1 MVGAQSLR
9 IRLWVVVALFVLPLF
24 HTMVPAEFDTDE
36 ESSPLATQGR
46 AQTIWSGTRTVAS
59 SYTVSVSDELIIQ
72 GCTTV
77 EFAAGARLYVEGR
90 LTVQGNTSCPVVLEA
105 SGSGQHNGLQF
116 NSSSSGRGSLVQHL
130 VIEDAIYGVT
140 VYGADPVL
148 ENITVVNPSRVGVD
162 LFSGASPRISDL
174 TVDRAG
180 RELPSQTD
188 WRYGLGL
195 SVGSGSTPIVERAT
209 LTDMLTRAVNVWGG
223 SGGLFNDLTI
233 NNITGSSWV
242 MVAGVWVEDSQPL
255 LTNITIDTSDNG
267 MVIRHIDDGG
277 YTHAVGR
284 HITISNAMYR
294 GVYVDKN
301 NHTNYTNYETADFT
315 NLTVRGTATS
325 GALTANIGF
334 AAIDVNA
341 TGAWFEDTLVEDSTT
356 VGVRLFFVDS
366 TTTFR
371 NLTIRDSG
379 DPGQGP
385 HEAGLAIRSSDFA
398 PVFDGLEI
406 SGSVGPGIA
415 STTGGAMQGTQ
426 WHLHNNSHQ
435 GLSVDRAEVQVRG
448 LELHDNGRSGAKI
461 TDARSILLENLTARN
476 NGGDTIA
483 NPFPENQAGLYFEDS
498 NDVETSRGDVRCR
511 NCTVSGSTGVGVM
524 AMNSVDFWLEGLNVH
539 ANAADQ
545 PGVVVDNL
553 AVQPAG
559 ATGRIHMSNAAVATE
574 AVSEPAIKLIRVAA
588 NIDGLTTSGNN
599 TGVEWRGDNNGQL
612 PSTLRNSI
620 LSGTGCLT
628 LTGHS
633 QLTGEGNTIGTDCLG
648 SIQLV
653 DSHVNWSRL
662 VDALG
667 QSSTPAIIELDAT
680 STLHLHQPSQVSL
693 TDAVLANG
701 AEMDVAWDMVVW
713 VVNNYSNGVP
723 NAAVNVSFSQIEP
736 SVTLRTDDLGQIF
749 LPNFIGQRWTSSG
762 PSAYTVVTTSCGYDS
777 TSNSTVTTLDD
788 DENIYCLLPLDN
800 QAPFLRWTSP
810 EDSSIFPSQAEVE
823 FNATETWDLDNDT
836 LTFSWRSSI
845 NGLFSSS
852 SDVFL
857 VNNASSGSTLS
868 DGLHT
873 ITLEVCDPSRCVSE
887 TRTIELVNL
896 PPVLSLEF
904 EPSLNPWSEL
914 IMPQTGTVTINTTG
928 TYDPEG
934 DDFACIIMFSGYNRQ
949 GIGWGNQW
957 ECSEELTYTFDHVDD
972 EPPASFT
979 MTIQAWDRVGNN
991 ATYSVPV
998 MLYNELPQANFTVE
1012 RTGNDSAA
1020 NVTFNGSTTV
1030 DAEGDQIRATYTS
1043 SLDGLLSNDGLVWT
1057 GHLSRGVH
1065 AITMEVTDERPEH
1078 INRSTTSTIQV
1089 TVDNTVPVAVI
1100 QSPPEQTFDSSEL
1113 LWFSANG
1120 SGDFDAACGTF
1131 PMDGEWLCAPNEPAG
1146 GSEFL
1151 VVVWESNIDGRL
1163 TPEDEDWLIFDSR
1176 LSAGVHTLTLLLDD
1190 GINEPVTTTRTVTI
1204 TPSAPVL
1211 GLVAPA
1217 NNTTHLSSTILAF
1230 DASQSVDHD
1239 GDPFTVTLRS
1249 SLLNDPLLTAVD
1261 PNASHN
1267 LSLPA
1272 GEHTMTVTLEDSTGL
1287 SRDEMFVLQVVESAP
1302 VLVMNSPTNRE
1313 SIEPGG
1319 DIVLSESSFDAD
1331 NDLTVR
1337 EWRWWSPD
1345 TSAPEVIS
1353 TRSQDVLEGWAPG
1366 EYHFSLFVEDA
1377 RGYSVEE
1384 HVNITLQ
1391 SSLPRLVSESLVLST
1406 TKFTQNQLN
1415 VLTIRIQLDDADGT
1429 TDDVRANITL
1439 GVQQWEINLT
1449 DTNGDNVWEGTIEWR
1464 PENEGRPS
1472 FRIIARDGTGEGANI
1487 DMLSRTLVV
1496 EAPAADARG
1505 LMLVAFG
1512 AVTVMM
1518 VGLVAL
1524 LVVRRR
1530 RAMEDIEV
1538 LTSWEAFR
1546 APMAQVKPMPEL
1558 PSVDGTEEVM
1568 AQMGEGTEPLN
1579 LDETDSMDGA

>member
-1 MVGAQSLR
+1 MVGAGSFR
-9 IRLWVVVALFVLPLF
+9 IRMWVVVALFVVPLF
-24 HTMVPAEFDTDE
+24 HTMVPTEFGTDE
-36 ESSPLATQGR
+36 DTSASSTQGR
-46 AQTIWSGTRTVAS
+46 AQTTWSGTRTVGT
-59 SYTVSVSDELIIQ
+59 SYTVPVSDELIIQ

-90 LTVQGNTSCPVVLEA
+90 LTVQGNTTCPVVLEA
-105 SGSGQHNGLQF
+105 SGTGQHNGIQF
-116 NSSSSGRGSLVQHL
+116 NASSSGRGSVIQHL
-130 VIEDAIYGVT
+130 VIEDAIYGLT

-148 ENITVVNPSRVGVD
+148 ENITVTNPSRVAVD
-162 LFSGASPRISDL
+162 LFSSASPRITDL

-188 WRYGLGL
+188 WRFGLGL
-195 SVGSGSTPIVERAT
+195 SVGSGSTPIVNRAT
-209 LTDMLTRAVNVWGG
+209 FTDVLTRAVNVWGG

-233 NNITGSSWV
+233 DNITGSSWV

-255 LTNITIDTSDNG
+255 LTNISIDTSDNG

-284 HITISNAMYR
+284 HITVSNAMYR

-315 NLTVRGTATS
+315 NLTVRGTATT

-356 VGVRLFFVDS
+356 VGVRLYFVDS

-379 DPGQGP
+379 DPGEGP
-385 HEAGLAIRSSDFA
+385 HEAGLAIRSSDFG

-415 STTGGAMQGTQ
+415 STSGGAMQGSE
-426 WHLHNNSHQ
+426 WHLHNNTLQ
-435 GLSVDRAEVQVRG
+435 GMSVDRAEVHVQG
-448 LELHDNGRSGAKI
+448 LELHDNGRSGAQI
-461 TDARSILLENLTARN
+461 TDARSVLLENLSATN
-476 NGGDTIA
+476 NGGNPST
-483 NPFPENQAGLYFEDS
+483 NPFPEHQAGLYFEDA
-498 NDVETSRGDVRCR
+498 NDVETSSGDVRCR
-511 NCTVSGSTGVGVM
+511 NCTVTGSTGVGVLSL
-524 AMNSVDFWLEGLNVH
+524 NSVDFWLEGLTVYG
-539 ANAADQ
+539 NAVDQ
-545 PGVVVDNL
+545 PGVVFDNL

-559 ATGRIHMSNAAVATE
+559 ATGRVHLSNAAVATE
-574 AVSEPAIKLIRVAA
+574 AADEPAVRLVRVAA
-588 NIDGLTTSGNN
+588 HVDGLTTSGNN

-612 PSTLRNSI
+612 TSSIHNSVF
-620 LSGTGCLT
+620 SGTGCL
-628 LTGHS
+628 LVTGHLLLS
-633 QLTGEGNTIGTDCLG
+633 GAGNTIGTDCLG
-648 SIQLV
+648 SVQLV
-653 DSHVNWSRL
+653 NSQVNWSNL
-662 VDALG
+662 ADASGLSG
-667 QSSTPAIIELDAT
+667 TPNIIELDAT
-680 STLHLHQPSQVSL
+680 STLHLHQPSYVSL

-701 AEMDVAWDMVVW
+701 AEIDVAWDMLVW

-723 NAAVNVSFSQIEP
+723 DAEVNLSFSQIEP
-736 SVTLRTDDLGQIF
+736 SITLRTDDLGQIF
-749 LPNFIGQRWTSSG
+749 LPDFVGQRWTASG
-762 PSAYTVVTTSCGYDS
+762 PSAHTVVTTSCGYDS
-777 TSNSTVTTLDD
+777 TSNSTVTTLDA

-845 NGLFSSS
+845 DGLFSTSGE
-852 SDVFL
+852 VIH

-868 DGLHT
+868 DGLHI

-896 PPVLSLEF
+896 PPVLSLDF

-934 DDFACIIMFSGYNRQ
+934 DDFACIIKFSGYNRQ
-949 GIGWGNQW
+949 GAGWGNHW
-957 ECSEELTYTFDHVDD
+957 VCSEELTYTFDHVDD
-972 EPPASFT
+972 DPPASFT
-979 MTIQAWDRVGNN
+979 MTVQAWDQVGNN

-998 MLYNELPQANFTVE
+998 MLFNELPQANFTVE
-1012 RTGNDSAA
+1012 RATNDSAA
-1020 NVTFNGSTTV
+1020 NVTLNGSMTV
-1030 DAEGDQIRATYTS
+1030 DAEGDQIRTTYTS

-1065 AITMEVTDERPEH
+1065 TITMEVTDERPEH
-1078 INRSTTSTIQV
+1078 VNRSTTATMLV
-1089 TVDNTVPVAVI
+1089 TVDNAVPVAVL

-1120 SGDFDAACGTF
+1120 SGDFDAACDTF
-1131 PMDGEWLCAPNEPAG
+1131 PMDGDWLCAPNEPAG

-1163 TPEDEDWLIFDSR
+1163 TPEGEDWLIFDTR

-1190 GINEPVTTTRTVTI
+1190 GINEPVTTTRTVTV
-1204 TPSAPVL
+1204 TRSAPVL
-1211 GLVAPA
+1211 GLVTPA
-1217 NNTTHLSSTILAF
+1217 NNTTHLSSTKLVF

-1239 GDPFTVTLRS
+1239 GDSFTVTLRS

-1287 SRDEMFVLQVVESAP
+1287 SRDEMFVLRVVESAP
-1302 VLVMNSPTNRE
+1302 VLVLNSPTNRQ

-1319 DIVLSESSFDAD
+1319 DIVLSEASFDAD

-1345 TSAPEVIS
+1345 TSSPEVIS
-1353 TRSQDVLEGWAPG
+1353 TRSQDLLVGWLPG
-1366 EYHFSLFVEDA
+1366 EYHFSLYVEDA

-1384 HVNITLQ
+1384 HINITLQ
-1391 SSLPRLVSESLVLST
+1391 SSLPRLVRESLVLST
-1406 TKFTQNQLN
+1406 TTFVQNELN
-1415 VLTIRIQLDDADGT
+1415 ELSIQIRLDDADGT

-1439 GVQQWEINLT
+1439 GVQQWEVNLT
-1449 DTNGDNVWEGTIEWR
+1449 DTDGDNVWEGTIQWR

-1472 FRIIARDGTGEGANI
+1472 FRIVARDGSGEGANVDI
-1487 DMLSRTLVV
+1487 LSRTLVV
-1496 EAPAADARG
+1496 EAPVADARG
-1505 LMLVAFG
+1505 LMLIAGVSS
-1512 AVTVMM
+1512 TV
-1518 VGLVAL
+1518 VLLGLVIL

-1530 RAMEDIEV
+1530 RAMEDIDV

-1546 APMAQVKPMPEL
+1546 APTTPVKPMPDL
-1558 PSVDGTEEVM
+1558 PSVDGTDEVVAEM
-1568 AQMGEGTEPLN
+1568 DNDDPDLTGEN
-1579 LDETDSMDGA
+1579 MNQTDDV